1 MADISIGET
10 VKLIK
15 TGEMAV
21 VKYIGSTHFK
31 TGIWYGLQLDGPNGT
46 HDGIVE
52 GKRYFQC
59 PAKHGRL
66 VQPRAIQSVEQTIFR
81 KPARVFSFNAE
92 QSAWTEKGTGAF
104 TLRQSTQEDRR
115 ARIYMKKDNNS
126 SVFLVDHPINPKTQ
140 LEKSRGSDTAWVY
153 KVKRHKVS
161 KDEDEVLAVQF
172 GNATVAMDFHR
183 LHAKCCDQL
192 KWAPTPAEIAKK
204 LQAPKAASSVN
215 KATKVKRRLTID
227 GVNNKI
233 DLEDLKKQMQ
243 DMDLDDGVVDAS
255 SADATPA
262 PMSNFGVVSEAGRSK
277 KGYSADPRCKPFNQ
291 DALVNAHDPK
301 TGAWLFAVFDGH
313 GEVGHDVSGYIKKR
327 FAHQVFTHDKFPA
340 QPALVMRQV
349 ILKIEESL
357 LEAVDCRLS
366 GTTAV
371 MCVIH
376 NGLITCANIGDSRLV
391 VGSKSQTTGAI
402 SAKDIS
408 HDHKPD
414 LPAEKK
420 RIEQR
425 GGRVFAIDYGD
436 DLPSPARVWL
446 RDAQLPGLAMSRSVG
461 DTVGKAAGVIS
472 TPEITTHVLTADDKF
487 CIIASDGLWEFIES
501 DEAVKMVFD
510 KPATADAL
518 KYCMEE
524 SHRRWLMHEVVT
536 DDTTV
541 CIMKLGDL
549 GKA

>member
-59 PAKHGRL
+59 PANHGRL
-66 VQPRAIQSVEQTIFR
+66 VQVRAIQSVEETIFR
-81 KPARVFSFNAE
+81 KPARVFAFNAE

-153 KVKRHKVS
+153 KVKKHKVS
-161 KDEDEVLAVQF
+161 EEADEVLAVQF

-183 LHAKCCDQL
+183 MHAKCCDQL
-192 KWAPTPAEIAKK
+192 KWAPTPAEISKK
-204 LQAPKAASSVN
+204 LQAPKATSANN
-215 KATKVKRRLTID
+215 KTKAKRRLTID

-233 DLEDLKKQMQ
+233 NLEDLKKQMQ
-243 DMDLDDGVVDAS
+243 DMELDEGVLDAS

-262 PMSNFGVVSEAGRSK
+262 PMSNLGVVSEAGRSK

-291 DALVNAHDPK
+291 DALVNARDPK

-327 FAHQVFTHDKFPA
+327 FAHGVFTHSKFPA
-340 QPALVMRQV
+340 QPALVLKEV
-349 ILKIEESL
+349 ILGIEESL

-472 TPEITTHVLTADDKF
+472 TPEITTHVLTADDQF

-501 DEAVKMVFD
+501 AEAVKMVFD
-510 KPATADAL
+510 RPVTADAL
-518 KYCMEE
+518 KHCMEE

-541 CIMKLGDL
+541 CIMKLGKL
-549 GKA
+549 TV